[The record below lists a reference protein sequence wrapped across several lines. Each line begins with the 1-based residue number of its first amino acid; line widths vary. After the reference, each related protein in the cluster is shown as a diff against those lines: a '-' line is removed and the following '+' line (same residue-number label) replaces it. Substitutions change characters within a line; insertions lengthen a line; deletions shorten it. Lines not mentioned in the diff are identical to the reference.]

1 MSRRQAFHTHTKIT
15 RKDDVIYLHRNAKW
29 NHCSPTIWL
38 KWKSLAIP
46 GVGKDVASRTF
57 TNGRVYINRATLKT
71 AWHCLLI
78 FTLRLSNY
86 THTHTHIYMCI
97 YISIWVSQVA
107 LVVKNPPAN
116 AGDAKDMD
124 SSPGLV
130 RSPREGYVNP
140 LKYSC
145 LENPTDR
152 GAWWATVHGVTK
164 SRTQRKWLSMHAHT
178 HTHIYVC
185 MYVCMYIHK
194 HTHTHTK

>member
-1 MSRRQAFHTHTKIT
+1 MKPLFAHHMTKMKKSGNSRSWQGCGEQNFHQWQSVYQQSNTENCLALSTHIHLKTQQLHTH
-15 RKDDVIYLHRNAKW
+15 
-29 NHCSPTIWL
+29 
-38 KWKSLAIP
+38 
-46 GVGKDVASRTF
+46 
-57 TNGRVYINRATLKT
+57 
-71 AWHCLLI
+71 
-78 FTLRLSNY
+78 

-124 SSPGLV
+124 SIPGLV

-164 SRTQRKWLSMHAHT
+164 SRTQLKWLSMQYTTNAT
-178 HTHIYVC
+178 NMC
-185 MYVCMYIHK
+185 LLSFLSAFSERQ
-194 HTHTHTK
+194 HTHTK